1 MNNFTYYSPTE
12 FVFGRGVE
20 EGVGAKAA
28 ERGFRRALLVYGK
41 GSVVRS
47 GLLDRVKASLDAAG
61 VEYVDLAGVRPNP
74 EVESV
79 RKGIRMVR
87 EEGVD
92 LIFPVGG
99 GSAID
104 CAKAV
109 AFGALY
115 DGDVW
120 DFFCGKAVVER
131 ALPIF
136 CVLTI
141 PAAGSEAS
149 SSCVISNDELH
160 AKRGTNGDAF
170 RPAVAFMNPEITF
183 TLPPYQTAAGVTDMI
198 AHICERWFSG
208 VGPVPVTDN
217 IASGLIRALID
228 AAGRV
233 LENPEDY
240 DARADIM
247 WAGMLAHNDIAGCG
261 RSLAPTGR
269 AGGWESH
276 GLEHEMSAFDTSI
289 THGAGLAVIMPAWM
303 RYVWRED
310 PSRFLQFALD
320 VFDIEPIDGSD
331 EAVEDAVT
339 AAIDELQAFFVD
351 MGMPKTMTELGLRE
365 EDVDA
370 IVETL
375 RATKGDV
382 FGAFKK
388 ITMEDAKAIYLS
400 AFADPALPL
409 FDGTDE
415 ADEDDE

>member
-20 EGVGAKAA
+20 EGVGKRAA
-28 ERGFRRALLVYGK
+28 EKGFKKALIVYGK

-61 VEYVDLAGVRPNP
+61 VAYVDLAGVRPNP
-74 EVESV
+74 EVETV
-79 RKGIRMVR
+79 REGIRMVR
-87 EEGVD
+87 EEGID
-92 LIFPVGG
+92 LILPVGG
-99 GSAID
+99 GSVID

-109 AFGALY
+109 AFGALHE
-115 DGDVW
+115 GDVW
-120 DFFCGKAVVER
+120 DFFCGKAQVTQ

-149 SSCVISNDELH
+149 SSCVISNDEMH

-170 RPAVAFMNPEITF
+170 RPMVAFMNPEITF
-183 TLPPYQTAAGVTDMI
+183 SLPAYQTAAGVTDMI

-208 VGPVPVTDN
+208 VGAVRVTDN
-217 IASGLIRALID
+217 IAAGLIRTLM
-228 AAGRV
+228 AAAPCV

-261 RSLAPTGR
+261 RGLNPAGR

-276 GLEHEMSAFDTSI
+276 GLEHELSAFDTSI
-289 THGAGLAVIMPAWM
+289 THGAGLAVVMPAWM

-320 VFDIEPIDGSD
+320 VFDIEPIDD
-331 EAVEDAVT
+331 TEEAVEDAVT

-351 MGMPKTMTELGLRE
+351 MGMPKTMGELGLHV
-365 EDVDA
+365 EDLDA
-370 IVETL
+370 VIETL

-382 FGAFKK
+382 FGAFKPL
-388 ITMEDAKAIYLS
+388 TMEDARAIYES
-400 AFADPALPL
+400 AFNDPALPSL
-409 FDGTDE
+409 EE
-415 ADEDDE
+415 ADGETEA

>member
-28 ERGFRRALLVYGK
+28 AHGYKKALLVYGK

-61 VEYVDLAGVRPNP
+61 VEHVDLAGVRPNP

-79 RKGIRMVR
+79 RAGIGMVR
-87 EEGVD
+87 DENVD
-92 LIFPVGG
+92 LILPVGG

-120 DFFCGKAVVER
+120 DFFCGKAAVER

-170 RPAVAFMNPEITF
+170 RPAVSFMNPEITF
-183 TLPPYQTAAGVTDMI
+183 TLPPYQTAAGVTDMV

-208 VGPVPVTDN
+208 VGAVPVTDN
-217 IASGLIRALID
+217 IAAGLIRALID
-228 AAGRV
+228 AAPRV
-233 LENPEDY
+233 LEDPEDY

-261 RSLAPTGR
+261 RALAPAGR

-331 EAVEDAVT
+331 EAIEDAVT

-351 MGMPKTMTELGLRE
+351 MGMPKTMGELGLRE

-388 ITMEDAKAIYLS
+388 LTMEDAKAIYLS
-400 AFADPALPL
+400 AFVDPALPAL
-409 FDGTDE
+409 
-415 ADEDDE
+415 DEDEVEEA